1 MNQLISFSSACIVVG
16 QQPDNLEA
24 RLRLANVLDDT
35 GHKAEALEIVSEG
48 DRSLDPTPD
57 CTDVLLVLRI
67 RALKDQPA
75 PRGRG
80 PNRQDPDAPQS
91 RQSKAD
97 KAATQTLNK
106 RILEQQMST
115 TMQELWQQVQSA
127 EQGITSDPAEEG
139 ALDRFVMAAGTM
151 IENYR
156 LARSNF
162 TKGRVRD
169 SVDAAKILAD
179 HI

>member
-1 MNQLISFSSACIVVG
+1 VVS

-48 DRSLDPTPD
+48 SSAPDPESGMD
-57 CTDVLLVLRI
+57 HANRQLVLRI

-97 KAATQTLNK
+97 RSATQTLNK
-106 RILEQQMST
+106 RILEQQMSD
-115 TMQELWQQVQSA
+115 TMQDLWRQVQSA
-127 EQGITSDPAEEG
+127 EEGITSDPPEEG

-162 TKGRVRD
+162 TKGRVGSFSR
-169 SVDAAKILAD
+169 IEF
-179 HI
+179 